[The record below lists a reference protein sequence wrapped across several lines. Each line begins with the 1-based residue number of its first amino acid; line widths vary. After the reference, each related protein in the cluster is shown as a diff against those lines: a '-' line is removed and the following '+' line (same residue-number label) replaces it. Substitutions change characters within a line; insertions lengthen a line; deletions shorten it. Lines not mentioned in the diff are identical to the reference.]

1 MECMYRTRGTLLGV
15 VAAVAAAGLLA
26 GCGDDESTATS
37 TPTLSTPAAV
47 SSTSSA
53 AAPAPEGGT
62 PAPEAEGGAP
72 VPEEAPAPEAPA
84 EEPERPAPVPPQET
98 DTAALGEKEQTF
110 LNELNKQGV
119 TPSSPDIALSI
130 GNYVC
135 QGVAAGT
142 PDASMVTFVNAMA
155 GSDPSF
161 DPAKMPVEQAGQIYL
176 NTAKSSYC

>member
-1 MECMYRTRGTLLGV
+1 MYRTRGTLLGV

-37 TPTLSTPAAV
+37 TPTLSTPAAAP
-47 SSTSSA
+47 SASA
-53 AAPAPEGGT
+53 APAPSGESQAPAPEGEA
-62 PAPEAEGGAP
+62 PAPEQPAE
-72 VPEEAPAPEAPA
+72 PEAPA
-84 EEPERPAPVPPQET
+84 EEPERPAPVPPQEPE
-98 DTAALGEKEQTF
+98 AGQLGEKEQIF
-110 LNELNKQGV
+110 VDELGKQGV

-142 PDASMVTFVNAMA
+142 SDADMATFVNAMA

-161 DPAKMPVEQAGQIYL
+161 DPAKMPVEQAGQIYIS
-176 NTAKSSYC
+176 TAKAHYC

>member
-1 MECMYRTRGTLLGV
+1 MYRTRGTLLGV

-26 GCGDDESTATS
+26 GCGNDDSTATG
-37 TPTLSTPAAV
+37 TPTLSTSAGT
-47 SSTSSA
+47 TSASA
-53 AAPAPEGGT
+53 APAPSSESPAPAPEGET
-62 PAPEAEGGAP
+62 PAPEQPAE
-72 VPEEAPAPEAPA
+72 PEAPA

-98 DTAALGEKEQTF
+98 DTGNLGAKEQTF
-110 LNELNKQGV
+110 VDELAKQGV

-142 PDASMVTFVNAMA
+142 SDADMATFVNAMA

-161 DPAKMPVEQAGQIYL
+161 DPAKMPVEQAGQIYIS
-176 NTAKSSYC
+176 TAKAHYCQ

>member
-1 MECMYRTRGTLLGV
+1 MYRTRGTLLGV

-26 GCGDDESTATS
+26 GCGNDDSTATG
-37 TPTLSTPAAV
+37 TPTLSTSAGT
-47 SSTSSA
+47 TSASA
-53 AAPAPEGGT
+53 APAPSSEIPAPAPEGET
-62 PAPEAEGGAP
+62 PAPEQPAE
-72 VPEEAPAPEAPA
+72 PEAPA

-98 DTAALGEKEQTF
+98 DTGHLGAKEQTF
-110 LNELNKQGV
+110 VDELAKQGV

-142 PDASMVTFVNAMA
+142 SDADMATFVNAMA

-161 DPAKMPVEQAGQIYL
+161 DPAKMPVEQAGQIYIS
-176 NTAKSSYC
+176 TAKAHYCQ

>member
-1 MECMYRTRGTLLGV
+1 MYRTRGTLLGV

-26 GCGDDESTATS
+26 GCGNDDSTATG
-37 TPTLSTPAAV
+37 TPTLSTSAGT
-47 SSTSSA
+47 TSASA
-53 AAPAPEGGT
+53 APAPSSESPAPAPAPEGET
-62 PAPEAEGGAP
+62 PAPEQPAE
-72 VPEEAPAPEAPA
+72 PEAPA

-98 DTAALGEKEQTF
+98 DTGNLGAKEQTF
-110 LNELNKQGV
+110 VDELAKQGV

-142 PDASMVTFVNAMA
+142 SDADMATFVNAMA

-161 DPAKMPVEQAGQIYL
+161 DPAKMPVEQAGQIYIS
-176 NTAKSSYC
+176 TAKAHYCQ